1 MAIDLIN
8 PVSTNDAS
16 EEINS
21 QGQAV
26 TLGAVDSH
34 THLNAQIDGDAM
46 MTPLSWRGMTNAPR
60 ENCGVIFAR
69 GKRQTT
75 ESF

>member
-8 PVSTNDAS
+8 PISTIDAS
-16 EEINS
+16 EEINA
-21 QGQAV
+21 QGHAV

-34 THLNAQIDGDAM
+34 THLNAQIDGDAV
-46 MTPLSWRGMTNAPR
+46 MTTLSWRGMPRTPR

>member
-16 EEINS
+16 EETNA
-21 QGQAV
+21 QGHAV
-26 TLGAVDSH
+26 TLGAVDPH
-34 THLNAQIDGDAM
+34 THLNAQIEGDAM
-46 MTPLSWRGMTNAPR
+46 MTPLSWLRMTNAPR